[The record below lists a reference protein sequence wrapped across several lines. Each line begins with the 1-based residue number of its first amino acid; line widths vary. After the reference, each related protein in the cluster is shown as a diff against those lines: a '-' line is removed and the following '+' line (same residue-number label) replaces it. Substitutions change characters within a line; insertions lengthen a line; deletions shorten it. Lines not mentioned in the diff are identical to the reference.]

1 VIYEQ
6 LSPQSRLEV
15 IKPDAFCWQFWAK
28 KAA

>member
-1 VIYEQ
+1 VIYGQ

-15 IKPDAFCWQFWAK
+15 IKPDASCWQFWAT